1 MSVLAFGL
9 KEGQSEEIE
18 ENPQVASCGISTV
31 ILIYGRIN
39 FEIAFNVAILFSF
52 FPLDLS
58 SKSSPSLCPHQ
69 LISSPFIDSVVMS
82 LLHIV
87 IVYSK

>member
-1 MSVLAFGL
+1 MVG
-9 KEGQSEEIE
+9 
-18 ENPQVASCGISTV
+18 ENPQVASYGISTV

-58 SKSSPSLCPHQ
+58 SKSSTSLCPHQ

-82 LLHIV
+82 LLHIM
-87 IVYSK
+87 IAYGK